1 MEQKMLG
8 LSAHLVAFLWIELDD
23 GDLKLETLF

>member
-8 LSAHLVAFLWIELDD
+8 LTAHLVAFLWIDLDD
-23 GDLKLETLF
+23 GDLDLQI